1 MKNVIYY
8 KSKKVLVN
16 TLIHI
21 FLISVA
27 VTCLYPLLWMIS
39 SSLKTQDIIFKDISL
54 IPHQFHFENYV
65 HALGEAGFGRSFV
78 NSVFYTSASVF
89 GIVIIASLA
98 GYAFSRLRFP
108 GRIALF
114 YMFMAAMMIPI
125 PASFVPLY
133 FLLNKLHLRDTPSG
147 YILCMISVGLSVSI
161 FLLKTFFDRTPR
173 ELEDAGRIDGCSKM
187 GIWWH
192 VALPL
197 AKPVL
202 AVVVVF
208 NALNIWN
215 EYILALII
223 FDSRKF
229 MPLPV
234 ALQIFQGEFVTNY
247 PLLMAGLTIAALPI
261 IIVYLLMQKY
271 IIKGIT
277 SGAVVG

>member
-1 MKNVIYY
+1 MQHALYY
-8 KSKKVLVN
+8 KSKKFLTN
-16 TLIHI
+16 ALMHI

-27 VTCLYPLLWMIS
+27 ITCLYPLLWMII
-39 SSLKTQDIIFKDISL
+39 SSLKTQDVIFKDISL
-54 IPHQFHFENYV
+54 IPHQFHFDNYV
-65 HALGEAGFGRSFV
+65 NVFREKGFGRSFV
-78 NSVFYTSASVF
+78 NSVFYTSSSVF

-125 PASFVPLY
+125 PASFVSLY
-133 FLLNKLHLRDTPSG
+133 ILLNKLHLRDTPMG
-147 YILCMISVGLSVSI
+147 YILCMISVGLSVSV
-161 FLLKTFFDRTPR
+161 FLFKTFFDRIPR
-173 ELEDAGRIDGCSKM
+173 ELEDAARIDGCSKM

-202 AVVVVF
+202 AVVIVF

-215 EYILALII
+215 EYLLALII

-229 MPLPV
+229 MPLQV
-234 ALQIFQGEFVTNY
+234 VLQMFQGEFVTNY